1 VTKCSQNFA
10 TRPKGPRRDRRR
22 WTGYGRYV
30 SEKSRGASRGADLG
44 LFLEAGASGNGRDEE
59 DAVAFLETAGFAA
72 EEADVFFVE
81 IDV

>member
-1 VTKCSQNFA
+1 MFPEFCHAAQRAET
-10 TRPKGPRRDRRR
+10 GPPPVDRIRKIR
-22 WTGYGRYV
+22 L
-30 SEKSRGASRGADLG
+30 EKSRGASRGADLG